1 MQPRLAPVTVG
12 VAHGAHKGDHRS
24 VLLGVHVVHP
34 CVAWGYTSLKSG
46 ALQLQILKSLKRMPW
61 HPFKAPGLQT
71 VKSVKSMVHV
81 GGGITSSRFQR
92 LAGPQNK
99 KYLTSII
106 PLKGDFIMYTAPVS
120 KKIPP

>member
-1 MQPRLAPVTVG
+1 MLAEICSPGICDTRGGTLASKV
-12 VAHGAHKGDHRS
+12 
-24 VLLGVHVVHP
+24 
-34 CVAWGYTSLKSG
+34 KSG
-46 ALQLQILKSLKRMPW
+46 ALQLQILKGLKWMPW
-61 HPFKAPGLQT
+61 HPFKAPGLKT

-92 LAGPQNK
+92 LARPQNK